1 MKRIMRPC
9 PNCGLIKYEAIQYN
23 CTVTTPIV
31 GVDDDLEAVRFD
43 TAAVSID
50 TEDAEVTFQCAV
62 CGKEVV
68 CGSDEDF
75 IDEIGE
81 INFKSAAK
89 IDRQALRKNVPT
101 LAKDKNLLYTG
112 TEEEFINYMIKNNGA
127 YEDSLA
133 VIADYIKS
141 IIPTDKII
149 NIDCVGTSLRLDMSD
164 KKTYYISIG
173 ETPQ

>member
-9 PNCGLIKYEAIQYN
+9 PNCGSTKYEAIQYN

-68 CGSDEDF
+68 CGSNEDF

-101 LAKDKNLLYTG
+101 LAKDKNLLYIDDG
-112 TEEEFINYMIKNNGA
+112 EEVCVDGVWLVWEEHMGDFKYAG
-127 YEDSLA
+127 LA
-133 VIADYIKS
+133 DEPRYY
-141 IIPTDKII
+141 DK
-149 NIDCVGTSLRLDMSD
+149 DGVELEYVGYNHYKR
-164 KKTYYISIG
+164 K
-173 ETPQ
+173 E